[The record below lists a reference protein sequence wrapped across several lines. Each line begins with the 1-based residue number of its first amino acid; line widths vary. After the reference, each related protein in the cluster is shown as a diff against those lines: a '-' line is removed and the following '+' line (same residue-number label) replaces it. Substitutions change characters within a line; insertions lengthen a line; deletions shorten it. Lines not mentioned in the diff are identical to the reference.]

1 MPPRLLQSVLRA
13 PLSSSLPFTQLPSSP
28 SLARALSSTPA
39 LAIAPAQYPS
49 PPRRDG
55 PPRRDPSSNSKLLSI
70 DADGRRNPPRY
81 RSQGFS
87 RHSEGASFISKS
99 SQNQLRASIQNLE
112 TLRNNKESGEFLR
125 EMPRRWEAG
134 DVYAPHDMSGVEMR
148 KLRKRASR
156 KADVVDA
163 LQIRAKDMYKN
174 FALLQE
180 FTNAAGQILPS
191 SATGLRPVNQRKIAK
206 MVRRAQGMGIYPTVH
221 EHPELIRYNFFDRQG
236 AKEANRESVADVFK

>member
-49 PPRRDG
+49 PPRRD
-55 PPRRDPSSNSKLLSI
+55 PSSNSKLLSI

-81 RSQGFS
+81 RPQGFS
-87 RHSEGASFISKS
+87 LHSEGASFISKS
-99 SQNQLRASIQNLE
+99 SQSQLRASIQNLE

-125 EMPRRWEAG
+125 EMPRRWETG
-134 DVYAPHDMSGVEMR
+134 DVYAPHDLSAVEMR

-174 FALLQE
+174 YALLQE

>member
-1 MPPRLLQSVLRA
+1 MPLRLLQSALRA
-13 PLSSSLPFTQLPSSP
+13 PLLSSLPFTQLPSLP

-39 LAIAPAQYPS
+39 LAIAPAQYSS
-49 PPRRDG
+49 PPRD
-55 PPRRDPSSNSKLLSI
+55 DPSSNSKLLSI
-70 DADGRRNPPRY
+70 DADGRRNSPRY
-81 RSQGFS
+81 RPRGLS
-87 RHSEGASFISKS
+87 RSSEGASFISKS
-99 SQNQLRASIQNLE
+99 SQSLLRASIQNLE
-112 TLRNNKESGEFLR
+112 TLRNNKQSGEFLR

-134 DVYAPHDMSGVEMR
+134 DVYAPHDMSSVEMR

-156 KADVVDA
+156 KADVMDA

-221 EHPELIRYNFFDRQG
+221 QHPELIRHNFFDRSG
-236 AKEANRESVADVFK
+236 AKEAHKDSIADVFK

>member
-13 PLSSSLPFTQLPSSP
+13 PLSSSLPLTQLPSSP

-39 LAIAPAQYPS
+39 LAIAPAQYS
-49 PPRRDG
+49 P
-55 PPRRDPSSNSKLLSI
+55 PPRRDPSSNSKLLSV

-81 RSQGFS
+81 RSQGLS

-125 EMPRRWEAG
+125 EMPRRWEEG
-134 DVYAPHDMSGVEMR
+134 DVYAPHDMSSVEMR

-180 FTNAAGQILPS
+180 FTNAAGQVLPS
-191 SATGLRPVNQRKIAK
+191 SATGLRPVNQRKVAK
-206 MVRRAQGMGIYPTVH
+206 MIRRAQGMGIYPTVH

-236 AKEANRESVADVFK
+236 AKEANKESVADVFR

>member
-49 PPRRDG
+49 PPRRD
-55 PPRRDPSSNSKLLSI
+55 PSSNSKLLSI

-81 RSQGFS
+81 RPQGSS
-87 RHSEGASFISKS
+87 RYSEGASFISKS
-99 SQNQLRASIQNLE
+99 SQSQLRASIQNLE

-134 DVYAPHDMSGVEMR
+134 DVYAPHDLSAAEMR

-163 LQIRAKDMYKN
+163 LQVRAKDMYKN

-236 AKEANRESVADVFK
+236 AKEANKESVADVFK

>member
-13 PLSSSLPFTQLPSSP
+13 PLSSSLSLTQLPSSP

-39 LAIAPAQYPS
+39 LAIAPAQYSP
-49 PPRRDG
+49 PPRRN
-55 PPRRDPSSNSKLLSI
+55 PSSNSKLLSI

-81 RSQGFS
+81 RSQGLS

-125 EMPRRWEAG
+125 EMPRRWETG
-134 DVYAPHDMSGVEMR
+134 DVYAPHDMSSVEMR

-163 LQIRAKDMYKN
+163 LQIRAKDMYKVR
-174 FALLQE
+174 E
-180 FTNAAGQILPS
+180 
-191 SATGLRPVNQRKIAK
+191 TGPFCCVI
-206 MVRRAQGMGIYPTVH
+206 T
-221 EHPELIRYNFFDRQG
+221 F
-236 AKEANRESVADVFK
+236 

>member
-13 PLSSSLPFTQLPSSP
+13 PLSSSLPFTQLSSSP

-49 PPRRDG
+49 PPRRD
-55 PPRRDPSSNSKLLSI
+55 PSSNSKLLSI

-81 RSQGFS
+81 RPQGFS
-87 RHSEGASFISKS
+87 LHSEGASFISKS
-99 SQNQLRASIQNLE
+99 SQSQLRASIQNLE

-134 DVYAPHDMSGVEMR
+134 DVYAPHDLSAAEMR

-163 LQIRAKDMYKN
+163 LQIRVKDMYK
-174 FALLQE
+174 
-180 FTNAAGQILPS
+180 
-191 SATGLRPVNQRKIAK
+191 
-206 MVRRAQGMGIYPTVH
+206 VRETEPFCCAIT
-221 EHPELIRYNFFDRQG
+221 L
-236 AKEANRESVADVFK
+236 

>member
-13 PLSSSLPFTQLPSSP
+13 PFSSSIPFTQLPSSP

-55 PPRRDPSSNSKLLSI
+55 PRRDPSSNSKLLSI

-236 AKEANRESVADVFK
+236 AKEANKESIADVFK